1 MHECHDSP
9 LGGHF
14 GREKTAALVRRV
26 AFWPGLSDEVRE
38 YVRSCSICQKVKAD
52 HGGPHGLLH
61 PLPLPTRRGGT
72 LGVDWIC
79 GLPVT
84 AAGFDQLM
92 VIVDLLS
99 GKVHAT
105 PSKSTDNAATAAQTL
120 LDHSLRSGDGVPDV
134 LVVDHDPKFTSQL
147 FREFTKAIGS
157 ALIVGTA
164 YHKNTGSR
172 VERANGVLGDTLRAL
187 ANSRR
192 DDWDK
197 WVLHACFAINNAP
210 SSLGGHLSP
219 FFIDRGAHPRLPLSL
234 PNLSEAQETPEA
246 YSRRVKLLEEEV
258 RRLLHA
264 AQAERKAKLDPGRV
278 DVKFAPGDLV
288 LVRSK
293 ELLDA
298 ADIGKLRDR
307 WEGPFKVIKEAAPN
321 AYLLKVAK
329 RFRFDPTV
337 NVDRLRPYVVRAGA
351 PAQPGPIPG
360 AAHDVYEAEAVLN
373 HKLIGPSRRVHY
385 LVHWRGYPSSEDTWE
400 PAEHLRG
407 CVLVA
412 E

>member
-1 MHECHDSP
+1 MRVGDGGGEVGRWWHQWPLGEVRLGAMRQVTVGGRAREGGDRGGGKSLPQQSYQTAPAPHVPKPSPRGTPLLFRRGQGEGDRLCVPAGGGLRGQVLHECHDSP

-38 YVRSCSICQKVKAD
+38 YVRSCGTCQKVKAD

-147 FREFTKAIGS
+147 FCEFTKAIGS
-157 ALIVGTA
+157 ARIVVTA
-164 YHKNTGSR
+164 CHKNTGAR
-172 VERANGVLGDTLRAL
+172 VERAYGVLGDTLQTL

-258 RRLLHA
+258 
-264 AQAERKAKLDPGRV
+264 
-278 DVKFAPGDLV
+278 
-288 LVRSK
+288 
-293 ELLDA
+293 
-298 ADIGKLRDR
+298 
-307 WEGPFKVIKEAAPN
+307 
-321 AYLLKVAK
+321 
-329 RFRFDPTV
+329 
-337 NVDRLRPYVVRAGA
+337 
-351 PAQPGPIPG
+351 
-360 AAHDVYEAEAVLN
+360 
-373 HKLIGPSRRVHY
+373 
-385 LVHWRGYPSSEDTWE
+385 
-400 PAEHLRG
+400 
-407 CVLVA
+407 
-412 E
+412 